1 MRAASAAH
9 RRVLTEP
16 AVASMAVRRDRVE
29 VLLSSS
35 LQEDAMRR
43 HVVCIVL
50 AALALGGLA
59 ACGPAAVSSTAKRPA
74 RIVSLSPT
82 ATETLF
88 ALGAAKQVVAVD
100 NQSNFPVRAPRTS
113 LSSYRPNAEAIA
125 GYRPDLV
132 VMSSGAVADQ
142 LRALRIKVL
151 VLPAAKTLDES
162 YSEIRELGK
171 ATGRGPEAKA
181 LVQKT
186 RDEIAKITTEVP
198 KRRQAPAAY
207 YEIDSTFFSA
217 DSTTFIGQLLKL
229 AGLRNI
235 ADQATKASSGYPQL
249 SAEHV
254 VQANPAVIF
263 LADTKCCGQTLAKV
277 AARPSFAQ
285 IQAVRDG
292 HVVELDDDIA
302 SRWGPRVVDLYRQVV
317 DATKGL

>member
-1 MRAASAAH
+1 
-9 RRVLTEP
+9 
-16 AVASMAVRRDRVE
+16 
-29 VLLSSS
+29 
-35 LQEDAMRR
+35 MRR
-43 HVVCIVL
+43 YVVCVVL
-50 AALALGGLA
+50 AALAFGGCA
-59 ACGPAAVSSTAKRPA
+59 AGAPVAVPATTGRPA
-74 RIVSLSPT
+74 RIVSLSAT
-82 ATETLF
+82 ATEMLF

-113 LSSYRPNAEAIA
+113 LSGYRPNAEAIA
-125 GYRPDLV
+125 GYQPDLV
-132 VMSSGAVADQ
+132 VMSSSTVAEQ
-142 LRALRIKVL
+142 LRGLGIKVL

-171 ATGRGPEAKA
+171 ATGRGSEAKQ

-186 RDEIAKITTEVP
+186 RGNIAKITAEVP
-198 KRRQAPAAY
+198 KRRQAPTVY

-249 SAEHV
+249 SAEYV

-263 LADTKCCGQTLAKV
+263 LADTKCCGQTMAKV

-285 IQAVRDG
+285 IQAVRDR
-292 HVVELDDDIA
+292 HVIELDDDIA

>member
-1 MRAASAAH
+1 
-9 RRVLTEP
+9 
-16 AVASMAVRRDRVE
+16 
-29 VLLSSS
+29 
-35 LQEDAMRR
+35 MRR
-43 HVVCIVL
+43 HVVGLVL
-50 AALALGGLA
+50 ATLAFASLA
-59 ACGPAAVSSTAKRPA
+59 DGAPAAVPSATGRPA

-82 ATETLF
+82 VTEMLF

-100 NQSNFPVRAPRTS
+100 DQSNFPVRAPRTS
-113 LSSYRPNAEAIA
+113 LSAYRPNSEAIA

-132 VMSSGAVADQ
+132 VMSSSTVAEQ
-142 LRALRIKVL
+142 LRGVGIKVL
-151 VLPAAKTLDES
+151 VLPAAKTLSES
-162 YSEIRELGK
+162 YSEMRELGK
-171 ATGRGPEAKA
+171 ATGREPEAKQ
-181 LVQKT
+181 LVQT
-186 RDEIAKITTEVP
+186 IRGDIATITAEVP

-207 YEIDSTFFSA
+207 YEIDSTFYSA

-249 SAEHV
+249 SAEYV

-263 LADTKCCGQTLAKV
+263 LADTKCCGQTMAKV

-285 IQAVRDG
+285 IQAVRDR
-292 HVVELDDDIA
+292 HVIELDDDIA

>member
-1 MRAASAAH
+1 
-9 RRVLTEP
+9 
-16 AVASMAVRRDRVE
+16 
-29 VLLSSS
+29 
-35 LQEDAMRR
+35 MRR
-43 HVVCIVL
+43 HVVGLVL
-50 AALALGGLA
+50 ATLAFASLA
-59 ACGPAAVSSTAKRPA
+59 DGAPAAVPSTTGRPA

-82 ATETLF
+82 VTEMLF

-100 NQSNFPVRAPRTS
+100 DQSNFPVRAPRTS
-113 LSSYRPNAEAIA
+113 LSAYRPNSEAIA

-132 VMSSGAVADQ
+132 VMSSSTVAEQ
-142 LRALRIKVL
+142 LRGVGIKVL
-151 VLPAAKTLDES
+151 VLPAAKTLSES
-162 YSEIRELGK
+162 YSEMRELGK
-171 ATGRGPEAKA
+171 ATGREPEAKQ
-181 LVQKT
+181 LVQT
-186 RDEIAKITTEVP
+186 IRGDIATITAEVP

-207 YEIDSTFFSA
+207 YEIDSTFYSA

-249 SAEHV
+249 SAEYV

-263 LADTKCCGQTLAKV
+263 LADTKCCGQTMAKV

-285 IQAVRDG
+285 IQAVRDR
-292 HVVELDDDIA
+292 HVIELDDDIA